1 MPSSPEKF
9 QYLSRS
15 EIMTPANIAIWEHMS
30 VGVAIVDGSG
40 TCVYMNRIQRQIDGF
55 ADTEVVGKHVTELY
69 LPNDMLRIPTVEC
82 LRLGEPILRKAYAYR
97 TVNNVIYNS
106 VEDFF
111 PLFDKGR
118 KDGVLSFCI
127 WRDNAPVNSEVNR
140 LPAPRSFVAE
150 TNTRYTFD
158 SIVGLDAA
166 LRGAVNYAKAAA
178 KNAANV
184 MIWGESG
191 TGKELFAQ
199 AIHAA
204 SPRHHRP
211 FVAVNCAAIPE
222 NLLEGLLFG
231 TVKGAYT
238 DAADS
243 PGLFEK
249 ADGGTILLDELNS
262 MPLGLQA
269 KLLRVLQEKRI
280 RRVGSQTEKPIDVR
294 IISILNE
301 APLAAV
307 EHGILRN
314 DLYYRLAVVGISVP
328 PLRERLE
335 DIPLLISSFLQHS
348 NADVEVADE
357 VFQLFWD
364 CRWPGNIRE
373 LLHVIEGSLVLLGD
387 RKVITKDC
395 LPRQFIEACSSRSDN
410 EPEPTP
416 LLPIAESS
424 VPGIYDYRNIRRGTV
439 VPLKEKLSAYESRC
453 IRNVLRVTG
462 GNVAKAAR
470 ILDITGPGLR
480 YKMKQLGIEDE
491 DY

>member
-1 MPSSPEKF
+1 
-9 QYLSRS
+9 
-15 EIMTPANIAIWEHMS
+15 MTPANIAIWEHMS
-30 VGVAIVDGSG
+30 IGVAVVDGSG

-55 ADTEVVGKHVTELY
+55 ADAEVVGKHITELY

-97 TVNNVIYNS
+97 TVNNLIYNS

-127 WRDNAPVNSEVNR
+127 WRDNASVNNDVNR
-140 LPAPRSFVAE
+140 LPAPRSFVPE
-150 TNTRYTFD
+150 TNTRYTFE

-166 LRGAVNYAKAAA
+166 LRSAVSDAKAAA
-178 KNAANV
+178 KNTANV

-204 SPRHHRP
+204 SPRSHRL

-249 ADGGTILLDELNS
+249 ADGGTLLLDELNS

-269 KLLRVLQEKRI
+269 KLLRVLQEKRV

-294 IISILNE
+294 VISILNE
-301 APLAAV
+301 APLSAV
-307 EHGILRN
+307 EHGILRR

-335 DIPLLISSFLQHS
+335 DIPLLISTFLQH
-348 NADVEVADE
+348 NGADVEVDDE
-357 VFQLFWD
+357 VLQLFWD
-364 CRWPGNIRE
+364 CRWPGNVRE

-387 RKVITKDC
+387 SKVIGKDC
-395 LPRQFIEACSSRSDN
+395 LPRQFIEACNSRSD
-410 EPEPTP
+410 EPKEKPA
-416 LLPIAESS
+416 LPIAESS
-424 VPGIYDYRNIRRGTV
+424 VPGIYDYRNIRRNAV
-439 VPLKEKLSAYESRC
+439 VPLKEKLNAYESRC

-470 ILDITGPGLR
+470 ILEITGPGLR
-480 YKMKQLGIEDE
+480 YKMKQLGIED
-491 DY
+491 DDF

>member
-1 MPSSPEKF
+1 M
-9 QYLSRS
+9 
-15 EIMTPANIAIWEHMS
+15 IPANIAIWEHMS
-30 VGVAIVDGSG
+30 IGVAIVDDSG

-55 ADTEVVGKHVTELY
+55 ADTEVVGKHISELY

-97 TVNNVIYNS
+97 TAGNLVYNS

-127 WRDNAPVNSEVNR
+127 WSDNTPANSDAKR
-140 LPAPRSFVAE
+140 LPAPRSFKAE
-150 TNTRYTFD
+150 TNTRYTFE
-158 SIVGLDAA
+158 SIVGRDTA
-166 LRGAVNYAKAAA
+166 LRGAVNDARAAA
-178 KNAANV
+178 QNTANV

-199 AIHAA
+199 AIHSA
-204 SPRHHRP
+204 SPRHQRP

-269 KLLRVLQEKRI
+269 KLLRVIQEKCV
-280 RRVGSQTEKPIDVR
+280 RRVGSQVEKRIDVR
-294 IISILNE
+294 VISVLNE
-301 APLAAV
+301 APLSAV
-307 EHGILRN
+307 AHGILRR

-328 PLRERLE
+328 PLRDRLE
-335 DIPLLISSFLQHS
+335 DIPLLISTFLEHN
-348 NADVEVADE
+348 NAHVEVDDE
-357 VFQLFWD
+357 VLQLFWN

-395 LPRQFIEACSSRSDN
+395 LPRQFIEAYGRHGGNGSEEKTALPAAESN
-410 EPEPTP
+410 EP
-416 LLPIAESS
+416 A
-424 VPGIYDYRNIRRGTV
+424 IYDYSNIRRSSV
-439 VPLKEKLSAYESRC
+439 VPLKEKLNAYESRC

-462 GNVAKAAR
+462 GNVAKAGR
-470 ILDITGPGLR
+470 ILEITGPGLR
-480 YKMKQLGIEDE
+480 YKMKQLGIEE
-491 DY
+491 DDY